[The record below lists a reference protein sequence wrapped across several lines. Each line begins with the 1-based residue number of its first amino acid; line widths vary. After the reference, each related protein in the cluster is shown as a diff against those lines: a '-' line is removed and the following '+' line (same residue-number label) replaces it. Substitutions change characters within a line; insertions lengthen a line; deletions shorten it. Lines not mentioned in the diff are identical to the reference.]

1 LPFGQGVLSLP
12 QRGST
17 ELEMWAN
24 GESVETFVGHS
35 DVVKEFVWRKSGY
48 IVE

>member
-1 LPFGQGVLSLP
+1 MPFGQGVLSLP